1 MSVETLR
8 RDRPLGRGEAKDP
21 LGRAARFACTL
32 ETGTTCELWCFS
44 ATDAALV
51 KRLAGLG
58 LRGVGGFDLGFGED
72 GEGAFLVRRVPSLTL
87 DGMGKGE
94 RVEGLTA
101 LAKVRDLARALAAC
115 EEAAIFPGPLR
126 PVDEAAAR
134 VRGARAAADASGV
147 PIVADLRVGHAQRLH
162 GALALVRLQ

>member
-1 MSVETLR
+1 MGLEALR
-8 RDRPLGRGEAKDP
+8 RDRPGGDRRGEAKDP

-32 ETGTTCELWCFS
+32 ETGTVAELWCFA
-44 ATDAALV
+44 ATDRALV

-58 LRGVGGFDLGFGED
+58 LSGVGGFDLGFGD
-72 GEGAFLVRRVPSLTL
+72 DAEGSFILRRVPSLTL

-115 EEAAIFPGPLR
+115 EGAAIFP
-126 PVDEAAAR
+126 
-134 VRGARAAADASGV
+134 
-147 PIVADLRVGHAQRLH
+147 
-162 GALALVRLQ
+162 